1 MQPKT
6 VAPFRL
12 TAPSQH
18 SARAVP
24 QFTLGRGFGF
34 GLGLG
39 VSVRSAGAARA
50 REKRGRM
57 VVRVSFMLDD
67 GWRR

>member
-6 VAPFRL
+6 VAPFRV

-24 QFTLGRGFGF
+24 QFTFGR

-39 VSVRSAGAARA
+39 FGLSVRSAGAASA
-50 REKRGRM
+50 REMRVR
-57 VVRVSFMLDD
+57 VVRVSFMFE
-67 GWRR
+67 